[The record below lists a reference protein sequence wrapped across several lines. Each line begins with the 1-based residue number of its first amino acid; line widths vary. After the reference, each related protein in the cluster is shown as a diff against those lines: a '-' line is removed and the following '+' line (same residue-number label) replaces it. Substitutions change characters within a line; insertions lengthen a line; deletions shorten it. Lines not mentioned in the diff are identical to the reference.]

1 MFLFLVFLP
10 TLSGASAIF
19 HYYIY
24 TCLFILTW
32 CPDQVPTGVS
42 VKFICFSCDHLINLW
57 YNLARFFRFTAG
69 CTVHGFSWHDP
80 RYINYTIHT
89 WLAAD
94 LRPHTCFYDFLPNCY
109 NIKCKNYEFWKWTW
123 INGLKH
129 VNSLVH
135 HVTAARHSSL
145 LFSPSQNIGF

>member
-1 MFLFLVFLP
+1 MSYWVLSGLEYQKHIWMGRSRYNLLHPVDITLYTGYLCYGNLICSSISNFYIWCFFLFLVFLP

-32 CPDQVPTGVS
+32 CPDQVPTGAL
-42 VKFICFSCDHLINLW
+42 VKFICFSCDHLINSW

-80 RYINYTIHT
+80 RYINYI
-89 WLAAD
+89 
-94 LRPHTCFYDFLPNCY
+94 RQY
-109 NIKCKNYEFWKWTW
+109 NTMWVFEPIK
-123 INGLKH
+123 
-129 VNSLVH
+129 
-135 HVTAARHSSL
+135 
-145 LFSPSQNIGF
+145 